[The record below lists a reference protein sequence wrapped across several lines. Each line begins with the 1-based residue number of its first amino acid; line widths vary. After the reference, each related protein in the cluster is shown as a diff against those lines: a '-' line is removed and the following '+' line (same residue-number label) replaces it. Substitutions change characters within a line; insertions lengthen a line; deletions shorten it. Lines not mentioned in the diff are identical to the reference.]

1 MARQRLRERHQ
12 DELRRKLFKLK
23 QEVLT
28 GVRISN
34 LELKYNCS
42 ILIVYVHDIIL
53 SVWDIVSQ
61 VSIVILFMLIL
72 ANIPHIPCLCVC

>member
-72 ANIPHIPCLCVC
+72 VNIPHIPCLCVC